1 MIFYVHLRLIDL
13 IFSYSSVEIDI
24 PVFDFPYT
32 VFQNLFD
39 DWFSNIQ
46 LLLKRNVAD
55 FVKGQTG
62 KQGSKENFQIE
73 KGQLQS
79 IV

>member
-1 MIFYVHLRLIDL
+1 M
-13 IFSYSSVEIDI
+13 
-24 PVFDFPYT
+24 
-32 VFQNLFD
+32 FQNLFG

-73 KGQLQS
+73 KGQLLS

>member
-1 MIFYVHLRLIDL
+1 MIFYVHPRLIDL
-13 IFSYSSVEIDI
+13 IFSYSYAEINI

-62 KQGSKENFQIE
+62 KQGSKENVQIE
-73 KGQLQS
+73 KGQLLS

>member
-13 IFSYSSVEIDI
+13 IFSYSYVEINI
-24 PVFDFPYT
+24 PVFDFAYT

-46 LLLKRNVAD
+46 LLLKCKFAD
-55 FVKGQTG
+55 FVKGQTN

-73 KGQLQS
+73 KGQFLS